1 MQVPSAGLFQE
12 LCIERLFN
20 ITLFIV
26 QNGACICPT
35 DNPLDLSL
43 NTNHCKFDCVNN
55 MNSTHSYKSKSCR
68 KPTGPTAYSVFLSQL
83 VQEEDWATINVT
95 CIAVYCNKSK
105 STNDQLQGC
114 ENVTMEKVKIV
125 EEERCES
132 CNTAFNLLRKG
143 INSTA
148 KCSKTNPLVFRRQA
162 YISLDRESVIFSDF
176 EKTNM
181 ILSCQLCSKGGC
193 SFTDCNIKANH
204 TVCYNETF
212 KCNLTFASTPTKLN
226 KSMLTTTATLENYSK
241 SLELSSPLSTTVIK
255 KPNAA
260 THTLGSYSQEQ
271 TSTQSFDEI
280 SEKSETMKKYGIVA
294 TSFLICMI
302 FIGIIVFIIRKQ
314 IVSKRKQSSTLDAR
328 ERGSNRKEQTRSDGV
343 VVANSPKSC
352 LYDFADNS
360 KLEEETQYK
369 QENEDVYHHLRE
381 SVPTNDANDDTY
393 MVARYKT
400 SREDNV
406 YLGRME
412 DQYDHLIRRDRTRQ
426 ENDTYDHAP
435 MYM

>member
-1 MQVPSAGLFQE
+1 MQIPSAGLCQE
-12 LCIERLFN
+12 FCIGKLVN

-26 QNGACICPT
+26 QNGTCICPT
-35 DNPLDLSL
+35 DNPLDLHL
-43 NTNHCKFDCVNN
+43 NTNHCKIDCFND
-55 MNSTHSYKSKSCR
+55 MNSTHSYKSNSCW
-68 KPTGPTAYSVFLSQL
+68 KPTGPKAYYVFLSQL
-83 VQEEDWATINVT
+83 IQGEDWATLNS
-95 CIAVYCNKSK
+95 VYCYKSK

-114 ENVTMEKVKIV
+114 KDVPIERVKIV

-143 INSTA
+143 NNSTA
-148 KCSKTNPLVFRRQA
+148 KRSKTNPLVFRRQT
-162 YISLDRESVIFSDF
+162 YISYDRESVTFSDF
-176 EKTNM
+176 EKTN
-181 ILSCQLCSKGGC
+181 ILSCQLCKNGGC
-193 SFTDCNIKANH
+193 TFTDCNIKADH
-204 TVCYNETF
+204 TVCSNELF
-212 KCNLTFASTPTKLN
+212 KCNLTFASTPTKT
-226 KSMLTTTATLENYSK
+226 MLTTTATVGNYSK
-241 SLELSSPLSTTVIK
+241 SLELSSLLSTSVIQ

-260 THTLGSYSQEQ
+260 THTLGSFSQEQ
-271 TSTQSFDEI
+271 TSTQSLDEI
-280 SEKSETMKKYGIVA
+280 TEKSDTMKKYGIVA
-294 TSFLICMI
+294 TSFLICVI
-302 FIGIIVFIIRKQ
+302 LIGIIVFIIRKQ